1 MNHAERFI
9 FLPRPALSPL
19 LKSGQGRTVTEKAII
34 VTSGKR
40 GFLKARI
47 DIFSGHP
54 VRAAERPPGK
64 LSEREARVFSR
75 QRSEQLQGRK
85 KILSAE
91 GFLFPAMRIPIFRI

>member
-1 MNHAERFI
+1 MDHAERFI
-9 FLPRPALSPL
+9 FPPRPVLSPL
-19 LKSGQGRTVTEKAII
+19 LNRDRTGAVTEKIII

-40 GFLKARI
+40 GFPKARI
-47 DIFSGHP
+47 DIFSGYP

-85 KILSAE
+85 NILSAE